1 MYNKMGFKTGGLD
14 MSNEKKKVDE
24 KIIESILGKNY
35 NSEDREKLIDFL
47 ETNDVDF
54 DKENVYM
61 NIFGDWVVM

>member
-1 MYNKMGFKTGGLD
+1 